1 MSIRLGLERLNK
13 YISLNSKTYK
23 NGIILPNTIHVAGT
37 NGKGSICQ
45 MISSI
50 LLKNNPSLKIG
61 KFSSPYHVTPND
73 AITINGIPMNYD
85 MYKAS
90 NPVMDKLDMSPF
102 EQATMKCIDYFNTQR
117 NDFNIM
123 EVGCGGLLDS
133 TNIIPAKDKVLIII
147 NKISLDHT
155 NLLGDTLKDI
165 AFQKAGVINGHNKF
179 CKVLINGENDKT
191 EVIDRVLAQCKEMQM
206 DHEIIDTTDITAI
219 KDSELNA
226 FLHKQFEHSY
236 QLGNAI
242 MAYKAAEYLI
252 STNNKLQLKTKD
264 TIEAFADFELLGRLT
279 KVTDF
284 PNGQSKTQK
293 IQLLVDGSHNNDALK
308 NLGGYIDNF
317 YRNSYSDQVVFIISR
332 TSSKDLA
339 WKNLMRKNDI
349 VVVTEFENVEEMNWI
364 KSASCDQIYQ
374 ELVMNGVEPKNI
386 ILEKNIDKAITV
398 ANVNAKLT
406 FNSKKPEIKIFV
418 VGSLY
423 LAGKV
428 FKLYQEKLKSSAGE
442 TNGNRKLI

>member
-1 MSIRLGLERLNK
+1 MSLKLGLERLNK
-13 YISLNSKTYK
+13 YISLNSKAYK

-45 MISSI
+45 MISSV

-73 AITINGIPMNYD
+73 AITINGIPMNYEL
-85 MYKAS
+85 YKAP
-90 NPVMDKLDMSPF
+90 NPIMDKLDMSPF
-102 EQATMKCIDYFNTQR
+102 EQATMKCIDYFNAQG

-133 TNIIPAKDKVLIII
+133 TNIIPAKDKLLIIV

-155 NLLGDTLKDI
+155 NLLGDTLKEI
-165 AFQKAGVINGHNKF
+165 AFQKAGIINGQNKF

-191 EVIDRVLAQCKEMQM
+191 EVIDTIVTQCKRMKMEY
-206 DHEIIDTTDITAI
+206 EIIDTTDIKTI
-219 KDSELNA
+219 NDSELND

-242 MAYKAAEYLI
+242 MAYKAAEHLI
-252 STNNKLQLKTKD
+252 LTNYKLQLKTKE
-264 TIEAFADFELLGRLT
+264 TIEAFANFQLLGRLT
-279 KVTDF
+279 KVTDY
-284 PNGQSKTQK
+284 PNGQSKSQK
-293 IQLLVDGSHNNDALK
+293 VQLLVDGSHNNDALK
-308 NLGGYIDNF
+308 NLGEYIDNF

-374 ELVMNGVEPKNI
+374 ELVMNGVDSKNI

-398 ANVNAKLT
+398 ANANAKLT
-406 FNSKKPEIKIFV
+406 FNSKKSEIKIFV

-428 FKLYQEKLKSSAGE
+428 FKLYQGKLKSLAGE
-442 TNGNRKLI
+442 NSDKRKLI

>member
-1 MSIRLGLERLNK
+1 MSIKLGLERLNK
-13 YISLNSKTYK
+13 YVSLNSNLYK
-23 NGIILPNTIHVAGT
+23 NGTILQNTIHVAGT

-61 KFSSPYHVTPND
+61 KFSSPYNVTPND
-73 AITINGIPMNYD
+73 AISINGVSMNYE

-90 NPVMDKLDMSPF
+90 NPFMEKLNMTPF

-155 NLLGDTLKDI
+155 NLLGETLKEI
-165 AFQKAGVINGHNKF
+165 AYQKAGVINGQNKR
-179 CKVLINGENDKT
+179 CKVLINGENDKKQ
-191 EVIDRVLAQCKEMQM
+191 VIETIITQCKKMEM
-206 DHEIIDTTDITAI
+206 DHEIVDTTDIRTI
-219 KDSELNA
+219 KDTEVHE
-226 FLHKQFEHSY
+226 FLHKQFKHSY

-242 MAYKAAEYLI
+242 IAYKAVEHLI
-252 STNNKLQLKTKD
+252 STNKTLELKTKE
-264 TIEAFADFELLGRLT
+264 TIQAFADFNLLGRLT
-279 KVTDF
+279 KVTDY
-284 PNGQSKTQK
+284 PIGQSKTQK
-293 IQLLVDGSHNNDALK
+293 IKFLVDGSHNNDALK

-317 YRNSYSDQVVFIISR
+317 YRNSYSDQVVFIVSR

-339 WKNLMRKNDI
+339 WKNLLRKNDI
-349 VVVTEFENVEEMNWI
+349 VIVTEFENVEEMNWI

-374 ELVMNGVEPKNI
+374 ELVINGVDPRNI

-398 ANVNAKLT
+398 ANANTKLT
-406 FNSKKPEIKIFV
+406 FNSKKPEINIFV

-428 FKLYQEKLKSSAGE
+428 FQLYQKKLKSLEGV
-442 TNGNRKLI
+442 TKDKRKLI